1 METSIESLDIKLDVF
16 EGPLDLL
23 LHLINR
29 LEIDIYDI
37 PIATITEQ
45 YMRYLHAM
53 KEQQLEIA
61 GNYFVM
67 AATLMAIKSKM
78 LIPIEEV
85 KLESDDDYEDP
96 RQELVNQL
104 LEYQKYKEVAEVFD
118 QMQEKQMNLYVRDAL
133 DLTCYET
140 EAQQLAP
147 GEVQLTDLTA
157 AFQAL
162 LQKNRTQKPPAATV
176 KQDLFTIEEQMSQ
189 IQTALTRQKSVS
201 FSTLLH
207 YHTRQE
213 LVYTFLALLE
223 LMKIGKVQVEQATQ
237 YGEITIK
244 GETQ

>member
-1 METSIESLDIKLDVF
+1 
-16 EGPLDLL
+16 
-23 LHLINR
+23 
-29 LEIDIYDI
+29 
-37 PIATITEQ
+37 
-45 YMRYLHAM
+45 
-53 KEQQLEIA
+53 
-61 GNYFVM
+61 
-67 AATLMAIKSKM
+67 
-78 LIPIEEV
+78 
-85 KLESDDDYEDP
+85 
-96 RQELVNQL
+96 
-104 LEYQKYKEVAEVFD
+104 
-118 QMQEKQMNLYVRDAL
+118 MNLYVRDAL
-133 DLTCYET
+133 DLTRYEA

-162 LQKNRTQKPPAATV
+162 LQKNCAQKPPAATV

-189 IQTALTRQKSVS
+189 IQKALTQKKSVS

-223 LMKIGKVQVEQATQ
+223 LMKLGEVQVEQATQ